1 MIEGSIVALI
11 TPMTE
16 EQQVDYKGLQTLVAF
31 HLANQTDGILLLGT
45 TGESTTLSSEE
56 EKRIVHSVMEQVDH
70 KVPIIVGVGT
80 NSTEKTVTR
89 ARIFAEMGVDALLVI
104 TPYYNKTSDAGM
116 LAHFT
121 TIADAVDVPIILYN
135 VPSRTGISI
144 SINVLRIL
152 AQHPNIQ
159 GIKEASGDFSY
170 LMQVARLVTA
180 DFVLYSGND
189 ELIVPTLS
197 IGGIGAISVL
207 ANVAP
212 REVHTL
218 IQNYLSGKTTLAKE
232 QQLDFLPLIDAL
244 FMEVNPIPV
253 KSALNYLQ
261 LPAGPLRLPL
271 VSLNEEQRKQ
281 LEKVMTQLEQEGV

>member
-197 IGGIGAISVL
+197 VGGIGAISVL

-212 REVHTL
+212 KEVHTL
-218 IQNYLSGKTTLAKE
+218 VQNYLSGKTTLAKE
-232 QQLDFLPLIDAL
+232 QQLDLLPLIDAL

-281 LEKVMTQLEQEGV
+281 LEKVMPQLEQEGV